1 MGENLQKSEL
11 LKFNST
17 FSSTTTP
24 SCRMKAHNAQRK
36 PESSGVWGGH
46 VMDKRVLDWQSG
58 GLALA
63 LVLLTPV
70 WPWVG
75 RLDPLGLGFQV

>member
-1 MGENLQKSEL
+1 
-11 LKFNST
+11 
-17 FSSTTTP
+17 
-24 SCRMKAHNAQRK
+24 
-36 PESSGVWGGH
+36 
-46 VMDKRVLDWQSG
+46 MDKRVLDWQSG